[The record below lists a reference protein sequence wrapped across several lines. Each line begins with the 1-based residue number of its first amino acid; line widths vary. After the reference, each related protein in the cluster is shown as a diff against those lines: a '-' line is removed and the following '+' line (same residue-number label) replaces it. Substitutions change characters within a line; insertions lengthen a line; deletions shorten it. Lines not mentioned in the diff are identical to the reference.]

1 LRIAI
6 IYGDLSAVTIADAK
20 PDQVE
25 DGLVTIMDVIAI
37 LKSLEN

>member
-6 IYGDLSAVTIADAK
+6 IYGDSSAVTVADAK